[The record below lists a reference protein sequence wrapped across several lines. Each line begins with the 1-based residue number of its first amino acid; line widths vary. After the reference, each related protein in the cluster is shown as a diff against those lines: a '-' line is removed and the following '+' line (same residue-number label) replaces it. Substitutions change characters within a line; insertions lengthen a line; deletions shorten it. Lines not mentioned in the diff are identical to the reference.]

1 MKVSNAVVGGKVQ
14 IKRACTGHSGE
25 SISKGLVCTVSRID
39 DSYMSDY
46 ELRLKNPDIEDG
58 YAWVNASDCRKYKE
72 AVEEEP
78 TEPTTEPVE
87 ESEEGSVLTPHE
99 YKVGDKVLV
108 GAEGAGHMLVLKEY
122 ANLVC
127 TIAEQPPRAH
137 GCVELIHPDVQSGRA
152 YTSKVQYIT
161 PHKEPEPELTCTDVQ
176 VGDWLVFNEGDRCL
190 QVGVAYR
197 VVGVHGGDSIRIA
210 NHTSDIPEWQS
221 GYWTRT
227 AYFNKV
233 LREVTPRG

>member
-1 MKVSNAVVGGKVQ
+1 MKVSNAVIGGKVQ
-14 IKRACTGHSGE
+14 IKRDCTGNSDEFIKG
-25 SISKGLVCTVSRID
+25 GLVCTVSRIQG
-39 DSYMSDY
+39 SAY
-46 ELRLKNPDIEDG
+46 ELRLKNPNIEDG

-78 TEPTTEPVE
+78 TEPTPEPVE

-99 YKVGDKVLV
+99 YRVGDKVLV
-108 GAEGAGHMLVLKEY
+108 GAEGAGNNLVHKEY

-127 TIAEQPPRAH
+127 TIEEVKVF
-137 GCVELIHPDVQSGRA
+137 GDVNLVEMYHPNVMGGHS

-161 PHKEPEPELTCTDVQ
+161 PYKEPTPELTCADVQ
-176 VGDWLVFNEGDRCL
+176 VGDWLVFNEGDRYL
-190 QVGVAYR
+190 QVGTAYQ
-197 VVGVHGGDSIRIA
+197 VVEVREEDSIVIA
-210 NHTSDIPEWQS
+210 NHTSTTPTWQS

-227 AYFNKV
+227 GHFNKV